1 MPMNKVIQQSL
12 CNSPVKNLLD
22 NSNFL
27 NPINQ
32 RGQTSYNGTFI
43 YTIDRWSLDDSA
55 STVVLTNEGLSFTGG
70 GASSVAY
77 IFQRLNGQKAGTY
90 TYAAK
95 FHGNTGQAVLTTW
108 ASDNQIGGGSD
119 ISNEIEGIL
128 ITTFTLPNDLD
139 SSNAYVR
146 LQNQN
151 SSASIVWEWAAL
163 YEGEFTKDTLPVY
176 QSKEYS
182 VELRECQRYFA
193 RMSPLGTGHLSNG
206 SEVRTLNLFLPVEMR
221 AKPVVYVADD
231 FKIIIRGDV
240 GYDTYFP
247 YSGGGGTPTET
258 YLWFPDYQAKV
269 DYRSICVGF
278 KASSTSNITNNSP
291 IAISPADENSY
302 IYLSAD
308 L

>member
-1 MPMNKVIQQSL
+1 MSMNKVIQQSL
-12 CNSPVKNLLD
+12 RNTPVRNLLD

-43 YTIDRWSLDDSA
+43 YTIDRWALDDSA
-55 STVVLTNEGLSFTGG
+55 STVALTNEGLSFTGG
-70 GASSVAY
+70 GATTQAY
-77 IFQRLNGQKAGTY
+77 IFQRLDGQKAGTY

-95 FHGNTGQAVLTTW
+95 FHGNTGQACLTTW

-119 ISNEIEGIL
+119 ISNETEGIL

-163 YEGEFTKDTLPVY
+163 YEGEFTKETLPAY
-176 QSKEYS
+176 QPKEYS
-182 VELRECQRYFA
+182 VELRECQRYFV
-193 RMSPLGTGHLSNG
+193 RVSPLGTGHLSNA
-206 SEVRTLNLFLPVEMR
+206 SATRTLNLYLPVEMR
-221 AKPVVYVADD
+221 AKPIVYVADD
-231 FKIIIRGDV
+231 FKIIIRGDA
-240 GYDTYFP
+240 GYDTSFP
-247 YSGGGGTPTET
+247 LVGGTPTEA
-258 YLWFPDYQAKV
+258 YLWFPQYQTKV
-269 DYRSICVGF
+269 DYRNICIGF
-278 KASSTSNITNNSP
+278 KASSTSNITNNTP

>member
-1 MPMNKVIQQSL
+1 MSMNKVIA
-12 CNSPVKNLLD
+12 NSIKNTPVRNLLD

-43 YTIDRWSLDDSA
+43 YTIDRWALDNSA
-55 STVVLTNEGLSFTGG
+55 STVTLTDKGLSFTGG
-70 GASSVAY
+70 GATSVAY

-119 ISNEIEGIL
+119 ISNETEGIL

-163 YEGEFTKDTLPVY
+163 YEGGFTKDTLPAY

-182 VELRECQRYFA
+182 VELQNCQRYFIQIGNNTTWA
-193 RMSPLGTGHLSNG
+193 YLTNMSFCEYEGYMEFFIPT
-206 SEVRTLNLFLPVEMR
+206 PVAMR
-221 AKPVVYVADD
+221 A
-231 FKIIIRGDV
+231 
-240 GYDTYFP
+240 
-247 YSGGGGTPTET
+247 TPKAAITGS
-258 YLWFPDYQAKV
+258 LRIMPAMK
-269 DYRSICVGF
+269 SI
-278 KASSTSNITNNSP
+278 TSIEPRFNTNNGVS
-291 IAISPADENSY
+291 IKVACSVTVGSFGLIQQDNQGT
-302 IYLSAD
+302 IILSAD